1 MGKHRKNQQ
10 YRRVLI
16 AAVAVAGVG
25 VPTAAVACV
34 DWKGDPGQQ
43 TEATAWRTEQ
53 APRHEWRSA
62 PKQDRAPGATA
73 SESPAAEPASAS
85 PSVHTHHRSAPAP
98 APTHHRTARTKA
110 AKPAAKPTARTA
122 RPAAARP
129 TSVRPTS
136 VRPTTAKP
144 AAAPG
149 PATARP
155 TTAPEPA
162 ATKPVSAPTK
172 PVSAPTVRPVSGPP
186 RPTQTA
192 PTAAPSTP
200 KPAATASGDVA
211 RVVELVNAERTKAGC
226 SPVQLNSTL
235 SKAAQDHSADM
246 AAHNTMSHTG
256 SDGSDPGSRITAAGY
271 RWSAYGENV
280 AYGYSTP
287 EQVMAGWMN
296 STGHRENILNCSF
309 KEIGVGLAQPGSY
322 WTQDFGT
329 AR

>member
-16 AAVAVAGVG
+16 AAVAVGAVG

-34 DWKGDPGQQ
+34 DWKDDSRQQ
-43 TEATAWRTEQ
+43 TEATAWKTERS
-53 APRHEWRSA
+53 PRHEAHEVREQPASA
-62 PKQDRAPGATA
+62 TP
-73 SESPAAEPASAS
+73 SAS
-85 PSVHTHHRSAPAP
+85 PSARTEHRAAPAP
-98 APTHHRTARTKA
+98 AHHRTGRATAPEA
-110 AKPAAKPTARTA
+110 AKTTAAAQPVRTA
-122 RPAAARP
+122 QP
-129 TSVRPTS
+129 VK
-136 VRPTTAKP
+136 TAKP
-144 AAAPG
+144 ATAKPAVAKSAA
-149 PATARP
+149 A
-155 TTAPEPA
+155 
-162 ATKPVSAPTK
+162 K
-172 PVSAPTVRPVSGPP
+172 PVSAPTVRQVST
-186 RPTQTA
+186 RPSPAQTA
-192 PTAAPSTP
+192 TAAAPSTP
-200 KPAATASGDVA
+200 QPAATASGDVA
-211 RVVELVNAERTKAGC
+211 RVVELVNAERAKVGC

-271 RWSAYGENV
+271 QWSAYGENV

-287 EQVMAGWMN
+287 EQVMDGWMN
-296 STGHRENILNCSF
+296 SAGHRENILNCSY